1 MFVVCVCMYVR
12 RLCDFV
18 STTCKLIMQYKTDK
32 IYVHVNMLI
41 IYFNVCAAY
50 DPRVGEP
57 TARPTGGWVGHK
69 SPPRRG
75 GDSW

>member
-1 MFVVCVCMYVR
+1 MPDRLPEVVLLCAILISSNVR
-12 RLCDFV
+12 
-18 STTCKLIMQYKTDK
+18 TCG
-32 IYVHVNMLI
+32 LI

>member
-50 DPRVGEP
+50 DPRV
-57 TARPTGGWVGHK
+57 RPTGGWVGHK
-69 SPPRRG
+69 FTAPPGR
-75 GDSW
+75 